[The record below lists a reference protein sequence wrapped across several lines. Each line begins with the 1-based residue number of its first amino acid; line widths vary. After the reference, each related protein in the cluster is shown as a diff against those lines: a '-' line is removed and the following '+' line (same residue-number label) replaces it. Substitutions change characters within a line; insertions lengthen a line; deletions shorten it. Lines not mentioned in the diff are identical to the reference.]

1 MLLSLSQSVH
11 GTRGTPKQL
20 AKQLLAEVNVTGGP
34 AEQFEAVGRETLV
47 ALLEC
52 GVLPHHDFLD
62 FG

>member
-1 MLLSLSQSVH
+1 V
-11 GTRGTPKQL
+11 GRIKQL
-20 AKQLLAEVNVTGGP
+20 AKQLLAEVNVTGEP